1 MGNLCSGPPKG
12 NLVTKGSDGGEN
24 ELKILIEIL

>member
-12 NLVTKGSDGGEN
+12 NLVTKGSDGEN